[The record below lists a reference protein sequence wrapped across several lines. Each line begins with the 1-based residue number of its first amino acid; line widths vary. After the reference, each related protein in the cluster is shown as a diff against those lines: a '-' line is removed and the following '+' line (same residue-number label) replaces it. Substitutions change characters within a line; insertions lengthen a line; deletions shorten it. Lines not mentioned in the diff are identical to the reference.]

1 MKNFLKFI
9 ISFIFMLFCF
19 LSLSVDAREVDF
31 YDFSDEAQ
39 AKYDIENQNNS
50 YKNTVPVKPDNS
62 NSNLISMSLPNAD
75 VLTSKGTLLSITK
88 GTTFNAMLNSAISSE
103 SIQNNDLITAQL
115 KDDWIVGSYVIAP
128 EGSIIQ
134 GKVTKNQT
142 AGAAFKNGSISI
154 NFDKII
160 KPDGEI
166 INMVTNK
173 VVVTVDSSRAK
184 NIGYLVGGTALLSA
198 ASMGTSWEGLA
209 VGAGYGAIMG
219 LIGLSRSN
227 GENVSVPE
235 GTNFQ
240 ITLASDIRIKPYE
253 Y

>member
-1 MKNFLKFI
+1 MQKFLKI
-9 ISFIFMLFCF
+9 TLLLILIFFCF
-19 LSLSVDAREVDF
+19 LNLSAEAREVDF

-39 AKYDIENQNNS
+39 AKYDIENQNNL
-50 YKNTVPVKPDNS
+50 YKNTALIMPDNTKV
-62 NSNLISMSLPNAD
+62 SMSFPNTDILSANE
-75 VLTSKGTLLSITK
+75 TLLLITK
-88 GTTFNAMLNSAISSE
+88 GTTFNAILNSPISSE
-103 SIQNNDLITAQL
+103 SVQNNDLITAQL
-115 KDDWIVGSYVIAP
+115 KDDWVVASYVIAP

-134 GKVTKNQT
+134 GKVVKNQT
-142 AGAAFKNGSISI
+142 AGAAFKNGSIAI

-166 INMVTNK
+166 INILANK

-184 NIGYLVGGTALLSA
+184 NIGFLVGGNALLTA
-198 ASMGTSWEGLA
+198 ASMGSSWESMAL
-209 VGAGYGAIMG
+209 GAGYGAVIG
-219 LIGLSRSN
+219 LINLSRTN

-240 ITLASDIRIKPYE
+240 ITLANDIRVKPYE